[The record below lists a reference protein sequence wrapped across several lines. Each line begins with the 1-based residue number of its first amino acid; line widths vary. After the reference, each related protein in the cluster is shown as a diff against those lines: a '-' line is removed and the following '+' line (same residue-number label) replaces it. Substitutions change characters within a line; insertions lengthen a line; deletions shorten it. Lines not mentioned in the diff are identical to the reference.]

1 MLKLVSLPQL
11 LSARARAKI
20 QVFKKSLPSLL
31 LLTGLIAV
39 AGANAQEITMPTVE
53 IDGVDEDSD
62 GASILITIIKFIA
75 RIAIWIVMA
84 MAGLVALKTILK
96 SWNEQKS
103 NDQGKWGAVIG
114 DSLGSVVMVILVI
127 AVGTWV
133 LSFLS

>member
-31 LLTGLIAV
+31 LLTGLVAV
-39 AGANAQEITMPTVE
+39 AGTNAQEITMPTVE

-62 GASILITIIKFIA
+62 GASIVITIIKFIA

-127 AVGTWV
+127 ALGTWV

>member
-31 LLTGLIAV
+31 LLTGLVAV
-39 AGANAQEITMPTVE
+39 AGANAQEIIMPTVE

>member
-31 LLTGLIAV
+31 LLTGLVAV
-39 AGANAQEITMPTVE
+39 AGANAQEITMPTVD

-84 MAGLVALKTILK
+84 AAGLVALKTILK

>member
-31 LLTGLIAV
+31 LLTGLVAV

-84 MAGLVALKTILK
+84 AAGLVALKTILK

-103 NDQGKWGAVIG
+103 KDQGKWGAVIG

>member
-20 QVFKKSLPSLL
+20 RVFKKALPSLL
-31 LLTGLIAV
+31 LFTGLVAV
-39 AGANAQEITMPTVE
+39 AGANAVDITMPTVE

-62 GASILITIIKFIA
+62 GASILVTIIKFIA

-84 MAGLVALKTILK
+84 GAGLVALKTILK

>member
-11 LSARARAKI
+11 LSARARAKF

-31 LLTGLIAV
+31 LLTGLVAV

-84 MAGLVALKTILK
+84 AAGLVALKTILK

>member
-31 LLTGLIAV
+31 LLTGLVAV

>member
-31 LLTGLIAV
+31 LLIGLVAV

>member
-31 LLTGLIAV
+31 LLTGLVAV

-84 MAGLVALKTILK
+84 AAGLVALKTILK

>member
-20 QVFKKSLPSLL
+20 QVFKKSLPSML
-31 LLTGLIAV
+31 LLTGLVAV
-39 AGANAQEITMPTVE
+39 AGESSSTPSMPTVD

-62 GASILITIIKFIA
+62 GASILIIIIKYIA

-84 MAGLVALKTILK
+84 AAGLVALKTILK

-127 AVGTWV
+127 ALGTWV